1 MISGFS
7 ILPHT
12 LLNISTFSLRPLFQ
26 GTHTLFLFTPFS
38 KSLLISHYSL
48 NIYPLFSLSV
58 FCQKGD
64 QLSLTL
70 HYLQHRLERAGERR
84 QLNRE
89 IWPLQLDY
97 TCMMQLYSCGMR
109 GSHDLI
115 FVPLFSH
122 NSSFILKIQNDVWIP
137 IFFSIQS
144 TVVIQLLLGM
154 ALLSHTKTQLRVL
167 RYPSVITQDLF

>member
-48 NIYPLFSLSV
+48 NIYPLFSLSG
-58 FCQKGD
+58 FFLPEGD

-97 TCMMQLYSCGMR
+97 TCMMQLYNCGMR

-122 NSSFILKIQNDVWIP
+122 NSSFILKIQNYVLVP
-137 IFFSIQS
+137 IFSIQS